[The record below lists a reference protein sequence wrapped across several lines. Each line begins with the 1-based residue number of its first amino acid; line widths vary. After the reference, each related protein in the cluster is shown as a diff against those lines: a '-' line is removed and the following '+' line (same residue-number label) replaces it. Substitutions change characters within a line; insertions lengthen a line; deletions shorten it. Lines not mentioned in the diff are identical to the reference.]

1 MQNHLL
7 TILHWTLRILRLCR
21 QQVWGVFVLP
31 RGSSGAFDRRAMSRL
46 GAMGFSAD
54 FDSAR
59 LDAVSR
65 SVMWGAGVLSP
76 EPVPAKTRVPGHPA
90 ALSGRFGAG
99 KYGDIHLRIHR

>member
-1 MQNHLL
+1 MQNDLL
-7 TILHWTLRILRLCR
+7 AILHWTLRILRLCR

-31 RGSSGAFDRRAMSRL
+31 RGNLGRSEWLAMSRL

-65 SVMWGAGVLSP
+65 SVMWGAGALSP
-76 EPVPAKTRVPGHPA
+76 EPVPAPVRVPRRA
-90 ALSGRFGAG
+90 AISAESRRGIQLRF
-99 KYGDIHLRIHR
+99 HR